1 MALDILVAFGH
12 LVMHVVCLCAIFN
25 GIIPFMVVCESF
37 FNYDRREPKYRY
49 GMEKNRGSPQK
60 QHDEI

>member
-1 MALDILVAFGH
+1 
-12 LVMHVVCLCAIFN
+12 
-25 GIIPFMVVCESF
+25 MVVCESF